1 MKIEQE
7 KITREKELLDELRQ
21 ELYKEEYEANQRRKD
36 QLQREK
42 REK

>member
-21 ELYKEEYEANQRRKD
+21 ELYKEEYEAN
-36 QLQREK
+36 
-42 REK
+42 